1 MSEKTEQV
9 NKSAKPPVFERL
21 WLAVVALRRVWF
33 SSLRL
38 RVIVL
43 IVCGGVLGAGVTGMV
58 ITSQIRSVVFQQ
70 TVQSNVEQFTSEVR
84 VAQEKFSAT
93 ASTTAGQTQQIANE
107 LVARMYDPV
116 RGLMGAVL
124 MRSAKQSAPQTTQ
137 IIEPSTASV
146 ATLRSLVT
154 NQLRESVA
162 STGDV
167 AWQSVAI
174 TRDSPTPVSASIPGI
189 VVGRAIDIP
198 RAGAYE
204 LYAVYSLENQ
214 ESLLN
219 STYRVLSF
227 GVVALIILVTLLII
241 MVLQLVLRP
250 VREASEGARHLA
262 EGELET
268 RMEVQGSDELAQLA
282 NSFNQMASS
291 LEEQFARLERM
302 SAVQTAFVSA
312 VSHEL
317 RSPVTTIR
325 MAGQLIYDKREEL
338 PLALKRSAELQHDQL
353 KNLDSMLSDLL
364 EISRYD
370 AGAMNLASESTDIS
384 SIVQNVVTMVQPLAN
399 DNGVLVSCVA
409 QGDTRA
415 EVEPRRIERIMR
427 NLIVNAV
434 EHGEAKPVRIR
445 VVGNNSAVA
454 VEVADNG
461 VGLSHEQ
468 AAHVFDRF
476 WRADSS
482 RMRKT
487 GGTGLGLTIAREDA
501 LMHGGSL
508 SAVGE
513 LGVGSTFLLAVPKKP
528 GASYVSP
535 IALQLH
541 PYLSIA
547 DGTED
552 IDTDAVSAAATGS
565 DADASNTEDMC
576 ADNADNA
583 QDTQDTPADT
593 FKDNNAAID
602 AARYQGAERDSD
614 SDANLDTTDPDM
626 KSRIE
631 GIKIA
636 DTSADLHTD
645 LVSEKISENIAWV
658 DLDES
663 SSTQREDISEGQ
675 MSNDSKM

>member
-1 MSEKTEQV
+1 MSEKTEQA

-21 WLAVVALRRVWF
+21 WLAVFALRRVWF

-38 RVIVL
+38 RVVVL
-43 IVCGGVLGAGVTGMV
+43 IVCGGALGAGVIGMV

-84 VAQEKFSAT
+84 TAQENFSAT
-93 ASTTAGQTQQIANE
+93 ASTATGQTQQIANE
-107 LVARMYDPV
+107 LVARMYDPA

-124 MRSAKQSAPQTTQ
+124 MRSAKQPGPQTTQ

-154 NQLRESVA
+154 NKLRESVA

-174 TRDSPTPVSASIPGI
+174 PRDSSNPVSSSIPGI

-198 RAGAYE
+198 SAGAYE

-219 STYRVLSF
+219 SAYRVLSF

-291 LEEQFARLERM
+291 LEDQFARLERM

-370 AGAMNLASESTDIS
+370 AGAMNLASESADIS
-384 SIVQNVVTMVQPLAN
+384 AIVQNVVTMVQPLAN

-427 NLIVNAV
+427 NLVVNAV

-501 LMHGGSL
+501 LIHGGSL

-528 GASYVSP
+528 GSSYVSP

-541 PYLSIA
+541 PHLAIT
-547 DGTED
+547 DGAEDVD
-552 IDTDAVSAAATGS
+552 IDAASAAATVG
-565 DADASNTEDMC
+565 DADANSVEDMR
-576 ADNADNA
+576 ADNADN
-583 QDTQDTPADT
+583 TQDTPADA
-593 FKDNNAAID
+593 FKNNDAAIV

-614 SDANLDTTDPDM
+614 SDANLNTADPDM
-626 KSRIE
+626 KPRIS
-631 GIKIA
+631 GINIA
-636 DTSADLHTD
+636 DTGASVHTD
-645 LVSEKISENIAWV
+645 LVSGEISENTAWA

-663 SSTQREDISEGQ
+663 SSAQREDISEGQ
-675 MSNDSKM
+675 MSDDPKI